1 VQDYSRYIK
10 LLTKP
15 GEDATEEEIAAL
27 AVSPDETAQAVA
39 ATPADAAVRAT
50 HALALLRA
58 GRPEEALGVFDD
70 LTVFYGRVP
79 PALQAVI
86 CRVLADGGRGEFAMR
101 ASQDIDKKKLT
112 QNEMS
117 LLQGIQ

>member
-1 VQDYSRYIK
+1 
-10 LLTKP
+10 
-15 GEDATEEEIAAL
+15 
-27 AVSPDETAQAVA
+27 
-39 ATPADAAVRAT
+39 VRAT
-50 HALALLRA
+50 HALALLKV